1 MAQQIQ
7 PKCFGHLKHMI
18 NNLQLKKRCYLIMF
32 GHTEALLLKK
42 NDIKRPF
49 FPPCT
54 NWPIYVD
61 MHMNI
66 CIYTISKSYPT
77 IISTSEASPTE
88 MLQKNILPQPLW
100 RRFVLVGLVS
110 AGFSCGKPGQ
120 PGIYHRCTASASKSG
135 VQILGSLSPILGLSK
150 SAANKL
156 KQILGYGNSHK
167 QMLVL
172 PEGLEILVLFMV
184 GYCFIIWA

>member
-1 MAQQIQ
+1 
-7 PKCFGHLKHMI
+7 
-18 NNLQLKKRCYLIMF
+18 
-32 GHTEALLLKK
+32 
-42 NDIKRPF
+42 
-49 FPPCT
+49 
-54 NWPIYVD
+54 
-61 MHMNI
+61 MNI

-135 VQILGSLSPILGLSK
+135 VQILGSLSPILGLNK

-172 PEGLEILVLFMV
+172 PEGLEILVLFY
-184 GYCFIIWA
+184 GWLLFHYISLIIS